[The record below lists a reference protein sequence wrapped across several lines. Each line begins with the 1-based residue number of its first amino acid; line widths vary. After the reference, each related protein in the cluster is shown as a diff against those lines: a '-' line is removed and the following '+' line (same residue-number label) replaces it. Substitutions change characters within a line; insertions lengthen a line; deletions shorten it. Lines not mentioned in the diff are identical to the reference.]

1 MELSYVL
8 EVAIS
13 SIIIGIFLI
22 YSGKHFL
29 DTKLTI
35 NVNSILLIFCLFV
48 FITLNHILL
57 DNVTR
62 FITVYVVVT
71 LIFRILYKKDVVQ
84 CAVSTII
91 SYFIVLIGEVL
102 FTLLI
107 IGAQKIGIVD
117 NIANYTGSII
127 ANIFICSISLILFFP
142 LKGLC
147 ARTISK
153 IKQNNKISMFF
164 TFLIVLLA
172 ISSLF
177 YKMLINN
184 WQVNSNLALNVI
196 MIICLMY
203 IGFIIIRQ
211 HIEKIKISDEYEN
224 FVIYAKQSEDLVER
238 YSISKHENQNELI
251 IIRSMV
257 HKSNKKLL
265 EYLDEIIK
273 NKENFGDA
281 WIRYLRYIPF
291 GGLKGIIHNK
301 ISIMKEQKLNV
312 CFNISR
318 DVGNSV
324 LKKLE
329 IKENNQLSKIIG
341 VFLDNAKEAALD
353 SERKEI
359 SIYVYVKDEDVIFE
373 ISNTYSN
380 NIELSKIY
388 NSGYSSKGKSRG
400 HGLTLVKMIL
410 DENPRFENYTQ
421 LVDDYFVQFLK
432 VKK

>member
-1 MELSYVL
+1 MELSYIL

-13 SIIIGIFLI
+13 SIIIGMYFIYCGKSLLNTRFSKNMHIFI
-22 YSGKHFL
+22 
-29 DTKLTI
+29 
-35 NVNSILLIFCLFV
+35 LIFGFFT
-48 FITLNHILL
+48 FITLNHIFL

-71 LIFRILYKKDVVQ
+71 LLYKILYKKNIVQ
-84 CAVSTII
+84 CAIAAII
-91 SYFIVLIGEVL
+91 AYFLILIGELL

-107 IGAQKIGIVD
+107 ILVYNLGIIND
-117 NIANYTGSII
+117 ISKFTGSIV
-127 ANIFICSISLILFFP
+127 ANLFVFTISLTLFTVI
-142 LKGLC
+142 KKVSC
-147 ARTISK
+147 RAIAK
-153 IKQNNKISMFF
+153 IKENNKFSLFF
-164 TFLIVLLA
+164 TFVIVILA
-172 ISSLF
+172 ISSIF
-177 YKMLINN
+177 SKMLINN
-184 WQVNSNLALNVI
+184 WKVDSSLALNAVMI
-196 MIICLMY
+196 MCLMY

-224 FVIYAKQSEDLVER
+224 FVVYAKQSENLVER

-273 NKENFGDA
+273 NKENFEDA
-281 WIRYLRYIPF
+281 WIRNLRYIPF

-301 ISIMKEQKLNV
+301 ISVMKEQKLNV

-341 VFLDNAKEAALD
+341 VFLDNAKEAAFD
-353 SERKEI
+353 SERKEV